1 MELKQPDHMLSIYF
15 CCMPAKANHLFI
27 KNMVCNR
34 CIMTVENILN
44 QNNIPFSKV
53 YLGEVELERKL
64 SVEETK
70 TIDGG
75 LQKVGFE
82 LIDKRVNKIIEDIKQ
97 TVLQYLGLGMD
108 SQNLKL
114 SSFITKNVPYD
125 YSYLSD
131 LFSSIEGKTIEQYFI
146 LQRIEKVKELL
157 VYDQLSLTEISY
169 QTGFSSVHHLSSQ
182 FKKVT
187 GLTPSHFKKIGIE
200 RRKALDQL

>member
-1 MELKQPDHMLSIYF
+1 
-15 CCMPAKANHLFI
+15 MPAKPNHLFI

-34 CIMTVENILN
+34 CIMTVENILDKN
-44 QNNIPFSKV
+44 ELPFSSV
-53 YLGEVELERKL
+53 SLGEVELERKL
-64 SVEETK
+64 SDEEIKAVDT
-70 TIDGG
+70 D
-75 LQKVGFE
+75 LRKVGFE
-82 LIDKRVNKIIEDIKQ
+82 LIDTRVNKIIDDIKQ
-97 TVLQYLGLGMD
+97 AVLQYLNLGMD

-114 SSFITKNVPYD
+114 STFITDKIPYD

-146 LQRIEKVKELL
+146 LLRIEKVKELL

-187 GLTPSHFKKIGIE
+187 GLTPSHFKKIGIQK
-200 RRKALDQL
+200 RRALDQT

>member
-1 MELKQPDHMLSIYF
+1 MASASNK
-15 CCMPAKANHLFI
+15 LFI

-34 CIMTVENILN
+34 CVLTVENILREN
-44 QNNIPFSKV
+44 QIPYNTVS
-53 YLGEVELERKL
+53 LGEVDLGRNL
-64 SVEETK
+64 SKEEIKSIQTS
-70 TIDGG
+70 
-75 LQKVGFE
+75 LHKVGFE
-82 LIDKRVNKIIEDIKQ
+82 LIETRVNKIIEDIKQ
-97 TVLQYLGLGMD
+97 AVLEYINLGLD
-108 SQNLKL
+108 SHNQKL
-114 SSFITKNVPYD
+114 SSFITKTISYD

-131 LFSSIEGKTIEQYFI
+131 LFSSVEGKTIEQYFI

-200 RRKALDQL
+200 RRKSLDQL